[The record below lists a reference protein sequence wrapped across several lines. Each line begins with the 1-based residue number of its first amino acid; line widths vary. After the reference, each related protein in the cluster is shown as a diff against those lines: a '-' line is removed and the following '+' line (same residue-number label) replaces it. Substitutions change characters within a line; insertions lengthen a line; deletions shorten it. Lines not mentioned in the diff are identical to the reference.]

1 MSTTKYNSTDMS
13 RSRYTQ
19 GGQTE
24 RYPTRLGWW
33 SRRTLPTSTTDIK
46 LTININYHRKPWLVA
61 KDYLGSEQFVWVVL
75 QYNNILDE
83 TEEFVIGRVITLPT
97 KHRLQLEILGNP
109 SGGVTVADS

>member
-1 MSTTKYNSTDMS
+1 MSTTKYNSTDVT

-24 RYPTRLGWW
+24 RFPTRLGWW
-33 SRRTLPTSTTDIK
+33 TRRDLPRSTSDVKITLD
-46 LTININYHRKPWLVA
+46 LNYHRKPWLVA

-83 TEEFVIGRVITLPT
+83 IEEFVMGREITLPT

-109 SGGVTVADS
+109 SGGIKMTDS